1 MKRSFFQYVSLNV
14 LGALGLSGY
23 ILADTLFVAHRL
35 GTDGLAALNLAIS
48 VFGLING
55 LGLMLGIGGASRYAI
70 YRTQGDGV
78 RADRAFSRALACGGA
93 LGGLLALAGLL
104 WAVPLA
110 RLLGAE
116 GAILPMCSVYLRTV
130 LLFAPCFLLNHI
142 LTAFVRNDGNPKLAM
157 AAMLL
162 GSLSNIV
169 LDYVFL
175 YPMDMGIF
183 GAALATGIAPV
194 VGLCVSSLHILT
206 RRSRFRLRPFRPA
219 LRPLADLAGL
229 GSAAFLNECSSGLVL
244 VVFNLLPLRL
254 AGTLGVAA
262 YGIVANLALMALA
275 LFTGVNQG
283 VQPLVSLAHGRG
295 DAAGVRTLCRMALGL
310 ALCAGLCMAALAF
323 FAAGP
328 LVSLFNRDGDPALQQ
343 MAEQGLRLYFLGFPF
358 AGLNL
363 ITASFLGAAEHPGRS
378 LRLSL
383 LRGFVSIVAAA
394 LLLAALLALALGLAL
409 CAGLCMA
416 ALAFFAA
423 GPLVSLFNRDGDPA
437 LQQMAEQGLRLYF
450 LGFPFAG
457 LNLVTASFLGAAEH
471 PSRSLRL
478 SLLRGFVAIVAAA
491 LLLAALLGLTG
502 VWLAFPAAEGAVLL
516 VSLRFSRSL
525 RRARPEPAPQAIT
538 TALR

>member
-55 LGLMLGIGGASRYAI
+55 LGLMLGIGGATRYAI
-70 YRTQGDGV
+70 CRTQGDGV

-116 GAILPMCSVYLRTV
+116 LVCSGHAHGGICSVYLRTV

-244 VVFNLLPLRL
+244 VVFNLLTLRL

-275 LFTGVNQG
+275 LFTGINQG

-310 ALCAGLCMAALAF
+310 ALCAGMCMAALAF

-383 LRGFVSIVAAA
+383 LRGFV
-394 LLLAALLALALGLAL
+394 
-409 CAGLCMA
+409 
-416 ALAFFAA
+416 
-423 GPLVSLFNRDGDPA
+423 
-437 LQQMAEQGLRLYF
+437 
-450 LGFPFAG
+450 
-457 LNLVTASFLGAAEH
+457 
-471 PSRSLRL
+471 
-478 SLLRGFVAIVAAA
+478 AIVAAA

-516 VSLRFSRSL
+516 VSLRLSRSL